1 MGTDATGVPF
11 ESCPVQTLAEPDE
24 VLECATFY
32 SVFLFAISSALPI
45 ISVHAAVTKEETGTN
60 ETFNKLSEFWW
71 FTFGPL
77 SFLAVGLSDEKLT
90 KFLTEDVMVGWLLV
104 GMAQLTF
111 LAFGS
116 IQCENG
122 LSDRV
127 TGYDECNRTLFSQT
141 ALGFTVVFLV
151 MCKAVSGVAPK
162 HIVDRHVV
170 TLKSILAM
178 NLTADEFVQAFG
190 LTISASCAFFQLG
203 NYGAEGDFN
212 NEAERQS
219 FLVVAYVS
227 LGCLVVIA
235 AWKLILIKREMNH
248 EDEDGGGGGIVI
260 EPGSTPPLTGAH
272 KVWFYLG
279 FVATTYFSG
288 GSIYASFTDAVSVE
302 FLGYFALPF
311 AMLYYMGS
319 FFSEPRRNDEFHM
332 WKLRLHFI
340 SFVNASQAA
349 WAFWNIKRGLI
360 GAAVVHALIVPIT
373 VVIFNWC
380 LRLRATIGNLPDEEL
395 EKFLVNQLFR
405 GGIKTL
411 SIILFLTFRTMK
423 CVFEEEGIDECIPTS
438 MCSGFISI
446 FFLVW
451 YLMGLIHESVKEE
464 FKGEIN
470 LSIEKIALMT
480 DISFR
485 RGLQGF
491 LSAFTSICG
500 LFLFSMISSNDAEYD
515 VILAAGGSG
524 LFACVGCLLASFAVT
539 TVYSMLYVLFAV
551 TTEVSYM
558 LMGNVLKPIAIT
570 IYVLSFMMK
579 PKNEGVYYKW
589 FLYFHFAT
597 FIVLSEGA
605 YAIASLL
612 TGETFDA
619 LVSIARIF
627 FWSSAWPKALK
638 LREASSKLPPEE
650 LSDFLCQTV
659 LVKGT
664 AAMGPMLFFSFEAVS
679 CFLGQ
684 ESLDNGMCENASKAA
699 LFLSIHVA
707 FLTIISMC
715 NNAVPKKVRSATSWE
730 YTAVATLT
738 LKWWQQLQGVLVTL
752 AAISALYLLSLLG
765 VEASPNKAVGVIGA
779 LGAIAMGFA
788 TLVTIFTI
796 SKTYQTHQKEGGGGG
811 GVRRGPT
818 GMLDNQ
824 TFSSRSVRSMSTG
837 EMQENMIIGAFL

>member
-1 MGTDATGVPF
+1 
-11 ESCPVQTLAEPDE
+11 
-24 VLECATFY
+24 
-32 SVFLFAISSALPI
+32 
-45 ISVHAAVTKEETGTN
+45 
-60 ETFNKLSEFWW
+60 
-71 FTFGPL
+71 
-77 SFLAVGLSDEKLT
+77 
-90 KFLTEDVMVGWLLV
+90 
-104 GMAQLTF
+104 
-111 LAFGS
+111 
-116 IQCENG
+116 
-122 LSDRV
+122 
-127 TGYDECNRTLFSQT
+127 
-141 ALGFTVVFLV
+141 
-151 MCKAVSGVAPK
+151 
-162 HIVDRHVV
+162 
-170 TLKSILAM
+170 
-178 NLTADEFVQAFG
+178 
-190 LTISASCAFFQLG
+190 
-203 NYGAEGDFN
+203 
-212 NEAERQS
+212 
-219 FLVVAYVS
+219 
-227 LGCLVVIA
+227 
-235 AWKLILIKREMNH
+235 
-248 EDEDGGGGGIVI
+248 
-260 EPGSTPPLTGAH
+260 
-272 KVWFYLG
+272 
-279 FVATTYFSG
+279 
-288 GSIYASFTDAVSVE
+288 
-302 FLGYFALPF
+302 
-311 AMLYYMGS
+311 
-319 FFSEPRRNDEFHM
+319 
-332 WKLRLHFI
+332 
-340 SFVNASQAA
+340 
-349 WAFWNIKRGLI
+349 
-360 GAAVVHALIVPIT
+360 
-373 VVIFNWC
+373 
-380 LRLRATIGNLPDEEL
+380 
-395 EKFLVNQLFR
+395 
-405 GGIKTL
+405 
-411 SIILFLTFRTMK
+411 
-423 CVFEEEGIDECIPTS
+423 
-438 MCSGFISI
+438 
-446 FFLVW
+446 
-451 YLMGLIHESVKEE
+451 
-464 FKGEIN
+464 
-470 LSIEKIALMT
+470 
-480 DISFR
+480 
-485 RGLQGF
+485 
-491 LSAFTSICG
+491 
-500 LFLFSMISSNDAEYD
+500 MISSNDAEYD

-524 LFACVGCLLASFAVT
+524 LFACVGCLVSEVYSVLKASCRIERESGGGGDVERRSNNGKGRLVEECSWMFVWLSFAVT